1 MPLEGSS
8 LTAECEPI
16 LNTSAPI
23 YALQSVIPSE
33 DDATFVDFMES
44 EMLTLRQID
53 EEGTVHTICLSP
65 LMVAEVARLFDGF
78 IHLPASL
85 TSTPTKE
92 PTPCKR

>member
-1 MPLEGSS
+1 MVSGE
-8 LTAECEPI
+8 TI

-33 DDATFVDFMES
+33 DDATFVDLMEG

-65 LMVAEVARLFDGF
+65 LMVAEVAKLFDGF

-85 TSTPTKE
+85 SRRNLRLAARDTDPNDTQH
-92 PTPCKR
+92 R